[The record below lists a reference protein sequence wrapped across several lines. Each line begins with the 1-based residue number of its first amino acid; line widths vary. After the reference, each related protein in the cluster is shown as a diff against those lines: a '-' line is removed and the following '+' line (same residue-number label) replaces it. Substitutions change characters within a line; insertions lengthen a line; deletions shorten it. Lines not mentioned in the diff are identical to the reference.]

1 MPTTHKAPAYRKAY
15 SYVKHGKIVHVA
27 AKGVPPAQ
35 EQLKGRAKKVP
46 LTPQEWGRKLQAN
59 LQDWN
64 EAFGKGREYEY
75 FHLEDVQ
82 SEDEAK
88 DWLKHNTSRLR
99 KDGHYILDLN
109 GKVLPPTGGVKKSRK
124 PVYYPSLAANT
135 QAVRQYAAKTLGI
148 PVEESAMLKHRSAL
162 DAEAKRIGL
171 TPVPNLVDLELQ
183 AYQDL
188 GMKDGAKT
196 DAEGAVVVRY
206 CSKVLQKW
214 YLKNKAKALRLGIP
228 IVDGYGNA
236 LLLPPA
242 QLPPAPWT
250 VYNARKKM
258 AQGAELL
265 GFNASYALYQV
276 ESPWRKD
283 GGIETGQATLKALQ
297 GLALVLDIAPAVRQG
312 VHIEVSGIGSP
323 STNAVYYSDIKRIDV
338 DPKHG
343 KHSVYHEFG
352 HYLDHFIGDFDKRSG
367 FASETPPGDDPQRQ
381 AVHAFIDAA
390 KVSQSYVTWDTED
403 KHHQK
408 DYWHQPS
415 EMVARFFDQWC
426 SVRLQEK
433 GVNPSDYFSDPHYTK
448 TKGRFSDSDF
458 AALRPL
464 FAAAM
469 GAHLRKAFQAFSSSK
484 SSSTSKSCRRSHA
497 EGPRPSPVISGQI
510 SSSIGRGSSR
520 GRPMAVISPGGR
532 RSVKSDLVKAR
543 TVGAKNKG
551 PRQGRY
557 GVLTSTDPS
566 FYPGKGGMRYLSAA
580 EAGRAGDIVARYARR
595 GVAVNFVP
603 SVHGQDHAATKPSP
617 EEQMADET
625 VAAVDALRARIARKP
640 VDTTKLAALPNIGV
654 DPLQQP
660 MIYLLS
666 LGRGAAYE
674 EMKGPAPLTAQ
685 ESKALLAEFE
695 PILKQTVDA
704 LSRRFR
710 LPPADRAELRSDA
723 SLFLL
728 ESARTYDARS
738 RGVPA
743 EGNNFLALMLASMPK
758 RLRGKVLE
766 NRRQPTGQTPYT
778 ESDSD
783 DVLATAARAARI
795 ETPEQRLRRQQLA
808 QSVRQSFFNV
818 LSPVEYAV
826 VISRLN
832 ILDQQTQGTV
842 AGLKPW
848 KQVRED
854 VLLHATALADT
865 PRDAEK
871 LAGHLQK
878 VRAANYRVIFDRAM
892 EKLRSPT
899 GLTGQARQNLAE
911 LADLH
916 RLYLEGV
923 RHESFG
929 SDAFGRLQLGEALA
943 TLGPEQKAQKSL
955 MSLPLEQRRRAILEA
970 WPLLAKAFG
979 SSQRCYELCKAL
991 LEQSTDA
998 LRHRLSAPVP
1008 VDVRPPDYQEAVVWA
1023 LKRGIHRSLCVV
1035 PPYQNAWAGLLDE
1048 CAIWQLNGR

>member
-15 SYVKHGKIVHVA
+15 SYVNKHGKIVHVA

-35 EQLKGRAKKVP
+35 EQSKGRAKNHRKTYSKEQGAP
-46 LTPQEWGRKLQAN
+46 GLSAPEKINRMAFTPEEK
-59 LQDWN
+59 
-64 EAFGKGREYEY
+64 EALYAY
-75 FHLEDVQ
+75 Q
-82 SEDEAK
+82 
-88 DWLKHNTSRLR
+88 
-99 KDGHYILDLN
+99 
-109 GKVLPPTGGVKKSRK
+109 TGGF
-124 PVYYPSLAANT
+124 AA
-135 QAVRQYAAKTLGI
+135 I
-148 PVEESAMLKHRSAL
+148 
-162 DAEAKRIGL
+162 
-171 TPVPNLVDLELQ
+171 
-183 AYQDL
+183 
-188 GMKDGAKT
+188 
-196 DAEGAVVVRY
+196 
-206 CSKVLQKW
+206 
-214 YLKNKAKALRLGIP
+214 
-228 IVDGYGNA
+228 NA
-236 LLLPPA
+236 LLRHGETHPRVQDRLETTD
-242 QLPPAPWT
+242 LT
-250 VYNARKKM
+250 VADIRQQITDLRSAIVKH
-258 AQGAELL
+258 
-265 GFNASYALYQV
+265 
-276 ESPWRKD
+276 
-283 GGIETGQATLKALQ
+283 TL
-297 GLALVLDIAPAVRQG
+297 
-312 VHIEVSGIGSP
+312 
-323 STNAVYYSDIKRIDV
+323 
-338 DPKHG
+338 
-343 KHSVYHEFG
+343 
-352 HYLDHFIGDFDKRSG
+352 
-367 FASETPPGDDPQRQ
+367 
-381 AVHAFIDAA
+381 AA
-390 KVSQSYVTWDTED
+390 
-403 KHHQK
+403 
-408 DYWHQPS
+408 
-415 EMVARFFDQWC
+415 
-426 SVRLQEK
+426 SVRLYRGLRLPKAVLQQIQEGKKFTDAGFFSTSKSESEARSMWDRTEGLGTRVLFTVAAQK
-433 GVNPSDYFSDPHYTK
+433 GQTALDLVQHVGMFAEEQEVLFSDKTSFYVTK
-448 TKGRFSDSDF
+448 ISVGKEGR
-458 AALRPL
+458 
-464 FAAAM
+464 
-469 GAHLRKAFQAFSSSK
+469 RKVVYVSLEAVSSSK

-520 GRPMAVISPGGR
+520 GRSMAVISPGGR